1 MRMLHI
7 TVLGNGDV
15 CSECTCTK
23 GTQINES
30 RAMARRAQLQCD
42 LGCALKF
49 DAMALPVIKA
59 ERVALKSFSGEVRKN
74 DGRIHAA
81 REKYHCTPSTTH
93 DGLATCSSTCCR
105 MRRVVSVSP

>member
-1 MRMLHI
+1 MRMFHI

-15 CSECTCTK
+15 SSECTCTK
-23 GTQINES
+23 GSQINERS
-30 RAMARRAQLQCD
+30 AMARRAQLQCD

-49 DAMALPVIKA
+49 HAMTLPVIKA